1 MQRQLDI
8 EKQIALAEIRTGARR
23 EGAAA
28 PEEAGKIIVE
38 TMKESCAAVAAAAV
52 ASHPYPWDT
61 RPAI

>member
-38 TMKESCAAVAAAAV
+38 TMKESCAATAAV